1 MADSLRAGFPPDLQD
16 WDDPKTVSM
25 AKDIETAMA
34 ALMPPLAPFPKDD
47 KPDNR
52 RLFFMAIAAGVIN
65 HLQKHQDAITVTVPD
80 GLGGTGTVKVNPV
93 ISVAPS

>member
-1 MADSLRAGFPPDLQD
+1 
-16 WDDPKTVSM
+16 M
-25 AKDIETAMA
+25 AKDIETAMK

-65 HLQKHQDAITVTVPD
+65 HLQAHQDAITVTVPD
-80 GLGGTGTVKVNPV
+80 VNGNPQSYNPV
-93 ISVAPS
+93 ISVATS